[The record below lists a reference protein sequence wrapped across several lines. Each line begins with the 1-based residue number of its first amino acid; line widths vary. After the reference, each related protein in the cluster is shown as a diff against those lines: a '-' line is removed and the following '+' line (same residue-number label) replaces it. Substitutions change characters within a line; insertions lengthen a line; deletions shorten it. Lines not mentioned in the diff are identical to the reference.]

1 MRVGVRRT
9 LPPCVNIADGPDM
22 AAEYRQLPAS
32 WSSRLGM
39 GSPVLLDG
47 ALGTELERRGVP
59 SGLPLWS
66 THALL
71 EAPDALAAIHRE
83 YASAGAEVL
92 TAATFRTQQRTL
104 ARAGDAGLEGEA
116 ATLTKRAVL
125 LARYAAEAAPR
136 TCWVAGSAP
145 PLEDCYRPDLVPDD
159 DVAAAEHREHI
170 AHLVEAGVD
179 VIAVETMN
187 CVREARV
194 AARAAAE
201 TGVPFW
207 VSFICGPD
215 ACLLSGESLRA
226 AIDAVRDTGPTAV
239 GVNCVPPS
247 AVAGCLPVLGSCGL
261 DFLVYANLGA
271 PAKDGSRSEELGP
284 TEFAAEV
291 GRWTAAG
298 ARMIGGCCG
307 TRPEHI
313 RAVADALGGRASA
326 DT

>member
-1 MRVGVRRT
+1 
-9 LPPCVNIADGPDM
+9 M
-22 AAEYRQLPAS
+22 AAEYRQLPDS

-39 GSPVLLDG
+39 GPPILLDG

-66 THALL
+66 TQALL
-71 EAPDALAAIHRE
+71 EAPDTVAAIHRD

-92 TAATFRTQQRTL
+92 TAGTFRTQRRTL
-104 ARAGDAGLEGEA
+104 ARAGHAGLEGQA
-116 ATLTKRAVL
+116 AALTRQAVL
-125 LARYAAEAAPR
+125 LARQAAEAAPR
-136 TCWVAGSAP
+136 SCWVAGSAP

-159 DVAAAEHREHI
+159 DVAAAEHAEHI

-187 CVREARV
+187 CAREARV

-207 VSFICGPD
+207 VSFVCGAD
-215 ACLLSGESLRA
+215 GCLLSGESLQT
-226 AIDAVRDTGPTAV
+226 AIEGVRDSGPTAV
-239 GVNCVPPS
+239 GVNCVPAS
-247 AVAGCLPVLGSCGL
+247 DLRASLTALRSCGL

-271 PAKDGSRSEELGP
+271 PAADGSHAEKPGP

-291 GRWTAAG
+291 SRWALAG
-298 ARMIGGCCG
+298 AAIVGGCCG
-307 TRPEHI
+307 TQPDHI
-313 RAVADALGGRASA
+313 RAAA
-326 DT
+326 DTLTARTPTDG